1 MALQMLCGLLLLC
14 ASGMSAMRATEDDLD
29 ADLLDDGISTVPW
42 ATLDEKSRADL
53 LQQGFKN
60 NACYCKKVKSEAE
73 CPSEEEGD
81 PRWYHKD
88 KGDEKNNLCCKI
100 ANTGF
105 FTYVGWS
112 YTKMDGGLSLCESEI
127 RPVPATSCCWLD
139 GLVANPVGIRVSRVS
154 TDLEVDLHAYSQK
167 TPVVHKSGFNFR
179 IEDITGGRDYNSAVD
194 VYDVQKFVEYNYEAG
209 RFDKLQCRKTLFRE
223 DRGYC
228 VVREKAATACCC
240 HKASLLEATRCL
252 NAPKAPKQQTVIVMP
267 QSQDRRQLTGM
278 PKQTYMEED
287 NMPKTL
293 SSVDPEAEDDFDTYD
308 DETEMVW
315 TWSRVQAQKQWTSHC
330 SKNLTSGACIE
341 MNYTRVCPYG
351 KGLYEKKLYTGST
364 YREKPRPKDV
374 HSNLLEWV
382 APMTYECPRGDKF
395 LGGLKDG
402 KAKLEFMQGESLSFH
417 GLLSAKRKE
426 METELEESLQHTKRI
441 SEVLDKASSLEE
453 FETHGGPGEYLR
465 DAVTKAGDAVGIG
478 YRVFILNRLAHA
490 GGLRGD
496 FWHRAGL
503 ALAPAVAE
511 MRGDLLGLAAN
522 AFTAAGEIPRPLAE
536 AISRRVLAEAD
547 LADVPVDSLT
557 LLFHSSRELT
567 STAAWAVEQ
576 HLPERL
582 SEMNDH
588 DAALFLSS
596 VGVSKGPAKRPE
608 QLKALGRSLT
618 TAPGLTG
625 PALAQLAQAFARLRS
640 RDEGVLLPLRDLVM
654 AKARRGARSQQLPPQ
669 SLGMV
674 SNAFARMSFLESRT
688 SVTSEWWVKAK
699 TPASTPPEEGGDPP
713 GTGCSR
719 RGCQQA
725 SRAER
730 IRAVRLDSHDS
741 EGHAE
746 GLSVPAN
753 LASCSPQSLA
763 IAMNAY
769 SKFVPDLKRAGML
782 TRVEVWF
789 SQAAQQVVD
798 GAKNYQ
804 VQNLVNV
811 LAAFAQLGL
820 RDLALLSTATKELL
834 LRKDQW
840 NSQDVSNLASALARL
855 EYWDG
860 KIFSALGSAAKL
872 CTELGEV
879 ASLLNS
885 LAHFLKQPLPA
896 DISAAVEPS
905 FDAVRLSEESLARGD
920 IFQMALLLNSLSKV
934 RPASPAT
941 ATLIRGLEARCHPH
955 FVPAGAVVSL
965 SLGAFARLLCLPP
978 WGLQEAAKRSA
989 EAKAHH
995 SLALPNGVGLLS
1007 ALVRLDA
1014 LRTPMRPWFNRILAS
1029 FSALL
1034 ASSSVAGWNARS
1046 LPTALGALCMLS
1058 GCSSSKEGDICITH
1072 WSAVTTS
1079 LWVLANKTRI
1089 PTARL
1094 PALKIPGYG
1103 FKFLSQAPVGIRSF
1117 APEDASM

>member
-1 MALQMLCGLLLLC
+1 MHRSARALAQ
-14 ASGMSAMRATEDDLD
+14 AAK
-29 ADLLDDGISTVPW
+29 W
-42 ATLDEKSRADL
+42 TL
-53 LQQGFKN
+53 
-60 NACYCKKVKSEAE
+60 
-73 CPSEEEGD
+73 
-81 PRWYHKD
+81 
-88 KGDEKNNLCCKI
+88 
-100 ANTGF
+100 
-105 FTYVGWS
+105 
-112 YTKMDGGLSLCESEI
+112 
-127 RPVPATSCCWLD
+127 
-139 GLVANPVGIRVSRVS
+139 
-154 TDLEVDLHAYSQK
+154 
-167 TPVVHKSGFNFR
+167 
-179 IEDITGGRDYNSAVD
+179 GR
-194 VYDVQKFVEYNYEAG
+194 
-209 RFDKLQCRKTLFRE
+209 
-223 DRGYC
+223 
-228 VVREKAATACCC
+228 
-240 HKASLLEATRCL
+240 
-252 NAPKAPKQQTVIVMP
+252 
-267 QSQDRRQLTGM
+267 
-278 PKQTYMEED
+278 
-287 NMPKTL
+287 
-293 SSVDPEAEDDFDTYD
+293 
-308 DETEMVW
+308 
-315 TWSRVQAQKQWTSHC
+315 
-330 SKNLTSGACIE
+330 
-341 MNYTRVCPYG
+341 
-351 KGLYEKKLYTGST
+351 
-364 YREKPRPKDV
+364 
-374 HSNLLEWV
+374 
-382 APMTYECPRGDKF
+382 
-395 LGGLKDG
+395 
-402 KAKLEFMQGESLSFH
+402 
-417 GLLSAKRKE
+417 
-426 METELEESLQHTKRI
+426 
-441 SEVLDKASSLEE
+441 

-465 DAVTKAGDAVGIG
+465 DAVTKACRPRRDGKVDGKVVAAVAEQYLKAGDAVGIG

-557 LLFHSSRELT
+557 LLFHSSRDLN
-567 STAAWAVEQ
+567 SNAAWAVEQ
-576 HLPERL
+576 HLPQRL
-582 SEMNDH
+582 SEMNDQ

-608 QLKALGRSLT
+608 QLKALKRSLT
-618 TAPGLTG
+618 AAPALTG

-640 RDEGVLLPLRDLVM
+640 RDEGVLIPLRDLVM
-654 AKARRGARSQQLPPQ
+654 AKVRQLPPQ

-674 SNAFARMSFLESRT
+674 SNAFARMSFLEGPLLGALALAASDGLAKEAEKWDHIA
-688 SVTSEWWVKAK
+688 VT
-699 TPASTPPEEGGDPP
+699 
-713 GTGCSR
+713 
-719 RGCQQA
+719 Q
-725 SRAER
+725 
-730 IRAVRLDSHDS
+730 LLN
-741 EGHAE
+741 GHAKVRCFDANFFGRALE
-746 GLSVPAN
+746 WLSVPAN

-769 SKFVPDLKRAGML
+769 SKFVPDLKGAGML

-789 SQAAQQVVD
+789 SKAAVQVVD

-820 RDLALLSTATKELL
+820 RDLVLLSTATKELL

-860 KIFSALGSAAKL
+860 KVFSALASAAPL

-941 ATLIRGLEARCHPH
+941 ATLILGLEARCHPR
-955 FVPAGAVVSL
+955 FVPEVPVVSL
-965 SLGAFARLLCLPP
+965 SLGAFGRLLCLPP
-978 WGLQEAAKRSA
+978 AGLQEAAKRSA
-989 EAKAHH
+989 KAKVPH

-1014 LRTPMRPWFNRILAS
+1014 LRSPMQPWFNRILES

-1034 ASSSVAGWNARS
+1034 ASGSVAGWNARS

-1058 GCSSSKEGDICITH
+1058 GCASSKEGAVCITH
-1072 WSAVTTS
+1072 WWTVTTS
-1079 LWVLANKTRI
+1079 LWVLAAQYFRLNPLKADSI
-1089 PTARL
+1089 EARQFLQALLLLNHLFLVPGARQERYASL
-1094 PALKIPGYG
+1094 PLLRALGEFPLPRLEKSPWERDEEGPCADVAEVGECLTVAG
-1103 FKFLSQAPVGIRSF
+1103 FRLEAKADVLALFGIDF
-1117 APEDASM
+1117 VLMV